1 MILQEVLTIL
11 SKKIACT
18 RSTTVAIFLNHFILK
33 AEKRDSISKLTNGI
47 STEVLN
53 CELKVSKPATRSK
66 TEVSEVL
73 QVLTGQSTT
82 TTMKS
87 ADIHSLQNQEELSDS
102 LSTNFTWRNQV
113 IVFTTRLRSWAENIA
128 VNWETEMHRTTFC

>member
-1 MILQEVLTIL
+1 MILNHTLIHHHGQQQRQQASFGKQMILQEVLTIL

-82 TTMKS
+82 TTM
-87 ADIHSLQNQEELSDS
+87 
-102 LSTNFTWRNQV
+102 
-113 IVFTTRLRSWAENIA
+113 
-128 VNWETEMHRTTFC
+128 